1 MDYGVWTEYQ
11 CHNDHALVVCD
22 QAIRTIRLST
32 FVPAGIIKANESVD
46 LPYSDGPWTDYYC
59 HSGTTSNYI
68 ISSD

>member
-32 FVPAGIIKANESVD
+32 FVPAGMIKANESVD
-46 LPYSDGPWTDYYC
+46 LPYSGGPWTDY
-59 HSGTTSNYI
+59 
-68 ISSD
+68 